1 MAFKLGFSW
10 KRRQRDDGTTTP
22 RALKFGFGRP
32 RPVAT
37 GAERIAPRIAR
48 PAGRRAAMERGVS
61 SAEGVGTVN
70 GGSAVDDEM
79 DEMQFSGTS
88 RLDPANATIE
98 STFHFAI
105 VPFRH
110 ARNRPSRASP
120 DIF

>member
-1 MAFKLGFSW
+1 M
-10 KRRQRDDGTTTP
+10 
-22 RALKFGFGRP
+22 
-32 RPVAT
+32 
-37 GAERIAPRIAR
+37 
-48 PAGRRAAMERGVS
+48 S

-98 STFHFAI
+98 STFHFAS

>member
-1 MAFKLGFSW
+1 
-10 KRRQRDDGTTTP
+10 
-22 RALKFGFGRP
+22 
-32 RPVAT
+32 
-37 GAERIAPRIAR
+37 
-48 PAGRRAAMERGVS
+48 MERGVS

-88 RLDPANATIE
+88 RLDPANATIG
-98 STFHFAI
+98 STLTPPL
-105 VPFRH
+105 PFRH